1 MSSIRATFEYL
12 NRIAFRDYRRRRYG
26 RDFHNVRAN
35 LKEDGCPRPIL
46 PQMPLSSGRT
56 RRNRPCSTRDQV
68 AFVARL
74 GQLSS
79 LPAPAASC

>member
-1 MSSIRATFEYL
+1 M
-12 NRIAFRDYRRRRYG
+12 NRIAFRDIAG
-26 RDFHNVRAN
+26 AVMGETSTTN

-56 RRNRPCSTRDQV
+56 RRNRPCSTRDEV

-74 GQLSS
+74 SQLSS